1 MCLFSNNMFLILFK
15 INNRIR
21 ILSHCLDIW
30 LGKVCGLAKEGV
42 VFAQKSVCGYFVLGM
57 TGHAW
62 LSSVQGEVVLRCSSP
77 QIRQTGKNANGEK
90 CFSPN
95 LCFPLLLLHGTIL
108 STQQTISLVKLVEFS
123 VLSSLQWTGS
133 TPGRCWAHIKR
144 LPAGLRSSL
153 GRQTRVAWRVLVSWQ

>member
-57 TGHAW
+57 TGQA
-62 LSSVQGEVVLRCSSP
+62 
-77 QIRQTGKNANGEK
+77 
-90 CFSPN
+90 
-95 LCFPLLLLHGTIL
+95 
-108 STQQTISLVKLVEFS
+108 
-123 VLSSLQWTGS
+123 
-133 TPGRCWAHIKR
+133 
-144 LPAGLRSSL
+144 
-153 GRQTRVAWRVLVSWQ
+153 

>member
-1 MCLFSNNMFLILFK
+1 MFLIVFK

-57 TGHAW
+57 TGQAW
-62 LSSVQGEVVLRCSSP
+62 LSSAQGEVVLHCAISR
-77 QIRQTGKNANGEK
+77 IRPTGKNANGEK
-90 CFSPN
+90 CFPPN
-95 LCFPLLLLHGTIL
+95 LCFPLLLMYRTIL
-108 STQQTISLVKLVEFS
+108 STQQTLLLVELVEFS
-123 VLSSLQWTGS
+123 VLSSLRWTES
-133 TPGRCWAHIKR
+133 TPGRCWALFKR

-153 GRQTRVAWRVLVSWQ
+153 GRQTRVA